1 MMPAAATDKVWAM
14 NAQTVPPGYGTG
26 HLAAW
31 LRSKEG
37 KDKDLLDLD
46 SDSPSGVAVGDWF
59 TKHVDVIGAPREE
72 RAPDVSARHW
82 RAQAEEQLAEHARS
96 PSSSSWALSDGPRRR
111 CSEPHEPL
119 PFQIGHA
126 ASAGQL
132 LGSTA
137 TGRAGGPP
145 QERRSRP
152 APRSACCSG
161 GCLRAFGRLFGSSGH
176 GSATPSQSAPKF
188 SDPQSALI
196 IFDWDDT
203 LLPTTLLSRYWND
216 DMSLS
221 ADFPDADALTAH
233 AHLVGF
239 VLRTARRI
247 ARVAIVT
254 NSMSPWV
261 LSSGQRFLPGLD
273 VEALLKELEIPVY
286 YARRH
291 VESILPEVRKTGE
304 FSYEVEIDRRQGG
317 RVGVDITTERGNPDG
332 PLTITRLE
340 DGGLMAEWN
349 AAHRQSE
356 LQVRP
361 MDRIETVNGFRD
373 QLKQRC
379 RQAEL
384 LRLSMVRDLLEPDAF
399 VEAKRRDMDAC
410 LELFYPSCAWHRNV
424 VSIGDSVAEQQALK
438 QALHQC
444 SSEPRA
450 TPEGATGPRPLCKT
464 VNLLDRPTLEQLSSE
479 LRLLMVWLGHIVDYG
494 EDFDLRIGMDG
505 LDSLERVLLKT

>member
-1 MMPAAATDKVWAM
+1 
-14 NAQTVPPGYGTG
+14 
-26 HLAAW
+26 
-31 LRSKEG
+31 
-37 KDKDLLDLD
+37 
-46 SDSPSGVAVGDWF
+46 
-59 TKHVDVIGAPREE
+59 
-72 RAPDVSARHW
+72 
-82 RAQAEEQLAEHARS
+82 
-96 PSSSSWALSDGPRRR
+96 
-111 CSEPHEPL
+111 
-119 PFQIGHA
+119 
-126 ASAGQL
+126 
-132 LGSTA
+132 
-137 TGRAGGPP
+137 
-145 QERRSRP
+145 
-152 APRSACCSG
+152 
-161 GCLRAFGRLFGSSGH
+161 
-176 GSATPSQSAPKF
+176 
-188 SDPQSALI
+188 
-196 IFDWDDT
+196 
-203 LLPTTLLSRYWND
+203 
-216 DMSLS
+216 
-221 ADFPDADALTAH
+221 
-233 AHLVGF
+233 
-239 VLRTARRI
+239 
-247 ARVAIVT
+247 
-254 NSMSPWV
+254 
-261 LSSGQRFLPGLD
+261 

-494 EDFDLRIGMDG
+494 EDFDLRMDG